1 MKDIQNNLNND
12 EIKRIETKEILLSKE
27 LESKKYQEKQNKK
40 YEKLG
45 IILII
50 LCNLFR
56 ALNSIQNKYIQKHFP
71 IQFHYVSFLFI
82 RAFTILFF
90 ATFSCFYYNERIL
103 RWKEIKSKLHFF
115 LRTNINFFQMIT
127 FTISIRYLRVSTAN
141 IIRSLNPI
149 LDVIFSSIL
158 LKEKFYQRYF
168 YGCFICILGSLIIIL
183 NEHKDNN
190 SADKNIEKNT
200 RIIIGILGGSI
211 STLLTTSLEISNK
224 ILVKEKIPFTTQMMY
239 VAFSTLFYSIIYL
252 VFTFNIHLNFHYIL
266 WCSFHG
272 VLFYAANYCFNT
284 GIKYMD
290 LSKTATFSFS
300 KIVFV
305 YILGTVCVGEKIYL
319 SDVIGSI
326 MIISYLL
333 YDMYYPLKK

>member
-1 MKDIQNNLNND
+1 MKEIQNNLKIE
-12 EIKRIETKEILLSKE
+12 EINIIDTNEILLPKE
-27 LESKKYQEKQNKK
+27 QESKSFQEKQNQK

-71 IQFHYVSFLFI
+71 NQFHYVSFLFI

-103 RWKEIKSKLHFF
+103 RWNEVKSKLHFF

-190 SADKNIEKNT
+190 SADKNIEKNLYLFL
-200 RIIIGILGGSI
+200 GKNVILILFLSI
-211 STLLTTSLEISNK
+211 LK
-224 ILVKEKIPFTTQMMY
+224 F
-239 VAFSTLFYSIIYL
+239 
-252 VFTFNIHLNFHYIL
+252 FHYNKNMKMLQRIEL
-266 WCSFHG
+266 
-272 VLFYAANYCFNT
+272 
-284 GIKYMD
+284 
-290 LSKTATFSFS
+290 
-300 KIVFV
+300 
-305 YILGTVCVGEKIYL
+305 
-319 SDVIGSI
+319 
-326 MIISYLL
+326 
-333 YDMYYPLKK
+333 